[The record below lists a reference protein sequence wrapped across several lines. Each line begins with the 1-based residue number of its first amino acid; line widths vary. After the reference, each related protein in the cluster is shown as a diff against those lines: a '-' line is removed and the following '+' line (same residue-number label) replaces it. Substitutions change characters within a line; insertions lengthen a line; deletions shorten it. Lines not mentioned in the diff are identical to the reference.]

1 MITNCKIPKRKRIQP
16 NKATKKTQNKC
27 RTMAVQCI
35 IDGNHLNLTKLGQL
49 KVNKMFEPVKLK
61 NKLLKS
67 WKHFKTCE
75 MMNNTI

>member
-49 KVNKMFEPVKLK
+49 KVNKMF
-61 NKLLKS
+61 
-67 WKHFKTCE
+67 
-75 MMNNTI
+75 